1 MNKYGFLRE
10 TKESAIK
17 AGIDKKTG
25 LHRTSLL
32 EYLNI
37 IFPKITDWIHD
48 KTLPKELTGNLKS
61 MRRPDYRSEN
71 LKMIVEFDGIQHY
84 TNPDIIIND
93 KKSTKFYESLGY
105 KVIRIPYFIQLT
117 NKVVKQLFNRDIKE
131 PLFPENI
138 ASLTYTNK
146 NTPAYLCPMGIERMK
161 EEFKKFPEQYIINK
175 QYLINENNIVLT
187 RVDLL

>member
-17 AGIDKKTG
+17 AGIDTETG
-25 LHRTSLL
+25 LGRTSLI
-32 EYLNI
+32 EYLNV
-37 IFPKITDWIHD
+37 IFPEINDWIHD
-48 KTLPKELTGNLKS
+48 KTLPKELTGNIKS
-61 MRRPDYRSEN
+61 MRRPDYRSET
-71 LKMIVEFDGIQHY
+71 LKMIIEFDGIQHY

-93 KKSTKFYESLGY
+93 KESTKFYESLGY

-131 PLFPENI
+131 SLFPENI
-138 ASLTYTNK
+138 ASLTYTNR

-175 QYLINENNIVLT
+175 QHLINENNIVLT

>member
-17 AGIDKKTG
+17 AGIDIETG
-25 LHRTSLL
+25 LGRTSLI

-37 IFPKITDWIHD
+37 IFPEINDWIHD
-48 KTLPKELTGNLKS
+48 KTLPKELTGNIKS
-61 MRRPDYRSEN
+61 MRRPDYRSET
-71 LKMIVEFDGIQHY
+71 LKIIIEFDGIQHY

-93 KKSTKFYESLGY
+93 KESTKFYESLGY

-117 NKVVKQLFNRDIKE
+117 NKVVKQLFNKDIKE
-131 PLFPENI
+131 PLFPKNI
-138 ASLTYTNK
+138 ASLTYTNR

-175 QYLINENNIVLT
+175 QHLINENNIVLT